1 MSTSPSKAEPPTL
14 RRRRAS
20 ISTFRLTVMRSLR
33 ASWVERELKRT
44 RRKFLR
50 EEQRQILLRQEMD
63 SSLLRLKE
71 LQQKGTQLLHRQQEM
86 QQVEAK
92 INAAIAEGRVR

>member
-1 MSTSPSKAEPPTL
+1 
-14 RRRRAS
+14 
-20 ISTFRLTVMRSLR
+20 MRSLR
-33 ASWVERELKRT
+33 ASWVERELRRT

-71 LQQKGTQLLHRQQEM
+71 LQQRGTQLLHRQQEM
-86 QQVEAK
+86 QQSLLWHETQVTSLRT
-92 INAAIAEGRVR
+92 GVQP